1 MDQNKLIS
9 VVIPTFNSEKYI
21 SKCISTVLNQT
32 YKNFEIIIVDNSS
45 SDDTLNIINSFNS
58 NKIRIFN
65 IVNNGNISKSRNVGI
80 KNSNGLWIAFLD
92 SDDYW
97 EKNKLEFLS
106 EKFDKYDLIFHD
118 MWILKNKKII
128 RNFNFLSSQLKKKD
142 ISITEDLSKNGNPI
156 INSSVIVKKNILSKV
171 GFISEDEPSFT
182 NDYHTWLKISLIS
195 NKFYFESKKLGTY
208 LVHDLSYSHNIK
220 NSYYYLKCVV
230 QFKKY
235 LSKKVKKKVIG
246 YYNYEKGNDLLKKNE
261 YKKSIKCFY
270 KSFLLSDLEIKI
282 KSFLKILL
290 YSLKKN

>member
-21 SKCISTVLNQT
+21 YKCISTVLNQT
-32 YKNFEIIIVDNSS
+32 YKYFEIIIVDNSS

-58 NKIRIFN
+58 DKIRIFN

-97 EKNKLEFLS
+97 EKNKLEFLIK
-106 EKFDKYDLIFHD
+106 KFDKYDLIFHD
-118 MWILKNKKII
+118 MWILKNKKIVK
-128 RNFNFLSSQLKKKD
+128 NFNFLSSQLKKKN
-142 ISITEDLSKNGNPI
+142 ISITEYLSKNGNPI

-182 NDYHTWLKISLIS
+182 NDYHTWLKISLVT

-235 LSKKVKKKVIG
+235 LSKKVKKKVLG
-246 YYNYEKGNDLLKKNE
+246 YYNYEKGKDLLKKSE

-270 KSFLLSDLEIKI
+270 KSFLFSDLEIKI
-282 KSFLKILL
+282 KSFFKIIL

>member
-21 SKCISTVLNQT
+21 YKCISTVLNQT

-58 NKIRIFN
+58 DKIRIFN

-80 KNSNGLWIAFLD
+80 KNSNGFWIAFLD

-97 EKNKLEFLS
+97 EKNKLELLS
-106 EKFDKYDLIFHD
+106 KKFDKYDLIFHD

-128 RNFNFLSSQLKKKD
+128 KNFNFLSSRLKKKD
-142 ISITEDLSKNGNPI
+142 ISITEQLSKNGNPI

-171 GFISEDEPSFT
+171 DFISEDEPSFT
-182 NDYHTWLKISLIS
+182 NDYHTWLKISSIS
-195 NKFYFESKKLGTY
+195 NKFYYESKKLGTY

-220 NSYYYLKCVV
+220 NSYYYLKCIV
-230 QFKKY
+230 QFKKF

-246 YYNYEKGNDLLKKNE
+246 YYNYEKGKDLLKKSE

-270 KSFLLSDLEIKI
+270 KSFLLSDFEIKI
-282 KSFLKILL
+282 KSFFKIIL

>member
-128 RNFNFLSSQLKKKD
+128 KNFNFLSSQLKKKD